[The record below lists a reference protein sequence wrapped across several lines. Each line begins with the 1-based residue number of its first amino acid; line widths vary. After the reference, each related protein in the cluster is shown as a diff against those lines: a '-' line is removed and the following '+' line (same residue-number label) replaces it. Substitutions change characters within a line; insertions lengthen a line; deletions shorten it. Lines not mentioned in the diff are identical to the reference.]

1 MYTNGT
7 SYKFIRSLGMTRKK
21 LGQTLEQLNS
31 ILYGVVEA
39 KPYDLDWENITPLYK
54 NLCGENG
61 DLDEFC
67 HSHVTGYA
75 LVNGFATDDAKKEAM
90 YLHMRAEL
98 KTKRLNGEL

>member
-1 MYTNGT
+1 MNDNETPF
-7 SYKFIRSLGMTRKK
+7 KFIRNLGMTRKT
-21 LGQTLEQLNS
+21 LGQTLQKLNN

-39 KPYDLDWENITPLYK
+39 KPYELNWDEIIPLYNK
-54 NLCGENG
+54 LCGPKG

-75 LVNGFATDDAKKEAM
+75 LLKGFAIDDALKEAM
-90 YLHMRAEL
+90 YLHLRAEL